1 MEPKIIYCK
10 DCDHRFKSNRSRTGH
25 ACEVWGYGDFAD
37 SVPLDGWCFKAKPI
51 TGPIKP
57 EEDSK

>member
-10 DCDHRFKSNRSRTGH
+10 DCDHCFKSHRSKTGYS
-25 ACEVWGYGDFAD
+25 CEVWGYDDFAD
-37 SVPLDGWCFKAKPI
+37 SVPLDGWCFKAKPASK
-51 TGPIKP
+51 PIVI